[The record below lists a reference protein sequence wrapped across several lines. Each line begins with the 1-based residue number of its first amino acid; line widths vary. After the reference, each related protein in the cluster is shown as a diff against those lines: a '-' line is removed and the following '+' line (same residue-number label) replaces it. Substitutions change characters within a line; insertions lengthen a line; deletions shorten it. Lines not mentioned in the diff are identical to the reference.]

1 MARRAST
8 GLRTLAGAAGHAV
21 SVVSMVTLA
30 AQWTIIPQKDAAP
43 HPERGC
49 GIEIVFTSL
58 TGAKERA
65 MRRSL
70 AVTMLCGSGLGVLAL
85 VLAGTV
91 LPAQAGDEKVHTV
104 GKDGLKIEGKV
115 EANDPKV
122 KIVVGPK
129 SGELPATLHLVKL
142 SAGKA
147 YRVTMDSDQID
158 SVLVVQNK
166 DGKQLAWDDDSG
178 GMLNSLLTLNV
189 LKDGTYKVYTASLR
203 GAGNYTLN
211 IKDLGAVKVHEVKG
225 DGLKLTGEIGKTLAI
240 PYNVKLTGGKTYVI
254 DMVAKDDAGLD
265 PFLRLLNA
273 DGDEIAKDDDSGG
286 GLNARIRH
294 KIEKTGTYQ
303 VIATCFIPGRGEFT
317 LTVAEAPAGD
327 LKE

>member
-1 MARRAST
+1 MSF
-8 GLRTLAGAAGHAV
+8 
-21 SVVSMVTLA
+21 SVVTLA
-30 AQWTIIPQKDAAP
+30 ARRTIIPQKDAAP
-43 HPERGC
+43 HPERGS
-49 GIEIVFTSL
+49 GIEKVFTSL

-85 VLAGTV
+85 ALAGTV
-91 LPAQAGDEKVHTV
+91 LPAQAGDEKVLTV
-104 GKDGLKIEGKV
+104 GKDGLKVEGKV
-115 EANDPKV
+115 SADDPKV

-142 SAGKA
+142 SAGKS
-147 YRVTMDSDQID
+147 YRITMDSSDID
-158 SVLVVQNK
+158 SVLVIQNK
-166 DGKQLAWDDDSG
+166 AGKQIAWDDDSG
-178 GMLNSLLTLNV
+178 GMLNSLLTLDV

-203 GAGNYTLN
+203 GAGPYTLN
-211 IKDLGAVKVHEVKG
+211 IKNLGAAKIHEVKG

-254 DMVAKDDAGLD
+254 DMIAKDQSSLD

-273 DGDEIAKDDDSGG
+273 DGEEIAKDDDSGD
-286 GLNARIRH
+286 GLNARIRQ

-303 VIATCFIPGRGEFT
+303 IMATCFVPGRGEFT

-327 LKE
+327 QEE